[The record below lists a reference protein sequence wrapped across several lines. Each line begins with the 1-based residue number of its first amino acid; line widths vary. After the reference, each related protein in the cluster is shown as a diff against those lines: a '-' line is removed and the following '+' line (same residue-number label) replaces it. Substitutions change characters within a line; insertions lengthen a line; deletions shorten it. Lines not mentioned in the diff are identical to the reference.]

1 MSNNEITA
9 KVRRMKRLQAKA
21 DELDAEIKAIQDE
34 IKAEIKAP
42 TAAIQMLRDY
52 RAWQNERRERMGDR
66 WEEHDRVFT
75 RDDGKPIHPDTITG
89 WFSRFIKRSDLPD
102 ISIHSLRH
110 TNATLLINSG
120 IPITTISAR
129 LGHANPST
137 TTKIYTHAIQSAD
150 AAAADAL
157 DTIFSGERKQAPPS
171 NKTHGI
177 KQAAPVRIDP
187 TGAAF
192 LWK

>member
-75 RDDGKPIHPDTITG
+75 RDDGTEKKRKSTKKP
-89 WFSRFIKRSDLPD
+89 FS
-102 ISIHSLRH
+102 
-110 TNATLLINSG
+110 NAMR
-120 IPITTISAR
+120 R
-129 LGHANPST
+129 LTAS
-137 TTKIYTHAIQSAD
+137 
-150 AAAADAL
+150 
-157 DTIFSGERKQAPPS
+157 
-171 NKTHGI
+171 
-177 KQAAPVRIDP
+177 
-187 TGAAF
+187 
-192 LWK
+192 